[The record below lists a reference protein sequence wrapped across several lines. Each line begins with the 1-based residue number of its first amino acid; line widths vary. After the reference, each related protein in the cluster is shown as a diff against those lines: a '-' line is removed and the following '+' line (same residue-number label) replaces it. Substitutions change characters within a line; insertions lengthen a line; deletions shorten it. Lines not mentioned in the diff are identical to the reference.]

1 MVVFY
6 YQCISK
12 ASHVSLILLVVTN
25 SWVKNYL
32 LICFKIC
39 TLALMKSTNPDMA
52 CVMPIHM
59 LGKGLTKIPE
69 KNTKMS
75 EINIVQF
82 KI

>member
-1 MVVFY
+1 
-6 YQCISK
+6 
-12 ASHVSLILLVVTN
+12 
-25 SWVKNYL
+25 
-32 LICFKIC
+32 
-39 TLALMKSTNPDMA
+39 MKSTNPDMA

-59 LGKGLTKIPE
+59 LGNGLTSMPE